1 MQNLTLKIKIPL
13 AIVGSAFLVAIIIG
27 ASAYFTASNFAHDMV
42 QERKLGILKTKAQV
56 LRDYFTNIE
65 KDLKIAADNEEVK
78 NAIVEF
84 SGAWSNLLGN
94 PKDILQSAYITNNAN
109 PTGEKDKLESANT
122 GTTYDDIH
130 KKHHHWFHKLLKE
143 RGYYDI
149 FLFDL
154 KGNLLY
160 TVSKE
165 LDFATNFEDGEYKDT
180 DLGRAFQAAKQALF
194 NGAINFYD
202 FSPYAPSQGAPAS
215 FMSTAVYKDGKKI
228 GVLAFKMPISG
239 ITKLMNQTAGLG
251 ETGEVMIVGKDFKM
265 RTDSPFTSENDILK
279 TSIDNA
285 AIHTAF
291 SGSEG
296 ETTDS
301 SYRNMDMAYYAIP
314 FGYWGA
320 DWAFVAVQSVDE
332 ISAPIRSMGLT
343 MLLIGAVLLTV
354 VGTIGYFLSRS
365 IVRPISGITQLMAK
379 LAGGDTSISTSQFM
393 SRDEIGEI
401 AQALEVFKN
410 NAIQRNELEAEAE
423 KESQSEKLRQEYIEK
438 LVNDFQIEVNQVIET
453 VKSQSENMTDSSIT
467 LKHVAS
473 TALNETQSARDA
485 STEATGNVQTVASAA
500 EELAA
505 SIQEISSQ
513 AQNANRSVGE
523 ASELVNRTNQDMI
536 GLADAAQ
543 KIGEVVSLI
552 SEIAEQTNLLALNA
566 TIEAAR
572 AGDAGKGFAVVAA
585 EVKGLSN
592 QTAKATDDIAVQIAN
607 VQSSTKNAVDAIAAI
622 TNSINGVEEVTTA
635 ISAAVNEQDASTQ
648 EIARSITLASDG
660 SQKASRNVE
669 AVAEVM
675 DETSQVSDKINTVS
689 QNLTQVTEQ
698 LSASVET
705 FLKDV
710 KKDIKDRRK
719 SLRKKISE
727 DVTVIIDDI
736 EYDTIM
742 TDNSGDG
749 LRIASVGNMQVSQQ
763 VTVKFK
769 DGSTSLAE
777 VIWRDNYDAGLKI
790 IEGKAVAAA

>member
-1 MQNLTLKIKIPL
+1 MKNLSIKLKIPF
-13 AIVGSAFLVAIIIG
+13 AIVGSALLVAIIIG

-42 QERKLGILKTKAQV
+42 QERKLGILKSKAKV
-56 LRDYFTNIE
+56 LRDYFTDIE
-65 KDLKIAADNEEVK
+65 KDLKLAADNVQVK
-78 NAIVEF
+78 NAVQEF
-84 SGAWSNLLGN
+84 SSAWYQLPGN
-94 PKDILQSAYITNNAN
+94 PKSVLQAAYITNNPN

-122 GTTYDDIH
+122 GTIYDAVH

-143 RGYYDI
+143 REYYDI
-149 FLFDL
+149 FLFDMQ
-154 KGNLLY
+154 GNLVY
-160 TVSKE
+160 TVFKE
-165 LDFATNFEDGEYKDT
+165 LDYATNVETGKYKDT
-180 DLGRAFQAAKQALF
+180 DLARAFQAAKEAQF
-194 NGAINFYD
+194 KGAINFYD
-202 FSPYAPSQGAPAS
+202 FKTYAPSHGTPAS
-215 FMSTAVYKDGKKI
+215 FMSTAIYKDGKKI
-228 GVLAFKMPISG
+228 GVIALQMPISR
-239 ITKLMNQTAGLG
+239 ISKLIDQTSGLG
-251 ETGEVMIVGKDFKM
+251 KTGEVMIVGKDFKM
-265 RTDSPFTSENDILK
+265 RNDSRFTKENDTLK
-279 TSIDNA
+279 TSINNA

-291 SGSEG
+291 TGSEG
-296 ETTDS
+296 QVSTS
-301 SYRNMDMAYYAIP
+301 NYRNMEMAYYAIP

-320 DWAFVAVQSVDE
+320 DWAFVAAQSVDE
-332 ISAPIRSMGLT
+332 IEAPIRSMGLS
-343 MLLIGAVLLTV
+343 MLLVGLALMAV

-365 IVRPISGITQLMAK
+365 IVKPITGITQLMAK

-467 LKHVAS
+467 LKHVAN
-473 TALNETQSARDA
+473 TALDETQSARDA

-675 DETSQVSDKINTVS
+675 DETSQVSDKINSVS
-689 QNLTQVTEQ
+689 QNLSTVTEQ
-698 LSASVET
+698 LSASVES

-719 SLRKKISE
+719 MVRRKISE
-727 DVTVIIDDI
+727 EITIIIDDI
-736 EYDTIM
+736 EHETIM
-742 TDNSGDG
+742 TDNSGEG
-749 LRIASVGNMQVSQQ
+749 LRIAAVGNMEITQQ

-777 VIWRDNYDAGLKI
+777 VIWRDNYDAGLSI
-790 IEGKAVAAA
+790 VEDKAVAAA